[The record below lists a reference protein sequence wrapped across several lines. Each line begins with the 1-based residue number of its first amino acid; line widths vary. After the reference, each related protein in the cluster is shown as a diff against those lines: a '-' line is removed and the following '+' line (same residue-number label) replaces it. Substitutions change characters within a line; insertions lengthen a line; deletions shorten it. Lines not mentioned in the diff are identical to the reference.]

1 MGKQCRS
8 HRGGD
13 LRNGK
18 RYHLT
23 TKDLVTVALL
33 SALGGVLSTYIG
45 YLGNLI
51 NHIFGVPFGAG
62 QFMAGLH
69 VVWIIL
75 ATGITQKKGAG
86 TVTGFVK
93 GLVELFMGSTHGI
106 VIVLVSLVQGAI
118 VDLVLFSDKS
128 KAERSPIMYGF
139 AGALAAASN
148 VIVFQVFFF
157 SGVPIVLIFMITML
171 SAASGMIFCGWM
183 GTQMLASLERAG
195 LVEPREKGAVDREA
209 RPPSTAWQK
218 RASSVNLIAT
228 LCVLGMFTIGAVYYF
243 FAVYQPPN
251 PGSVDIKG
259 DVSGS
264 YSFVYEDFQDQ
275 EVTINAELT
284 GSVTH
289 KPPRDYTGV
298 PLSIILTEARPST
311 NASRVTV
318 AGTDGYTAAF
328 VLSDVMSDNELII
341 TFEDGI
347 YTIVAANYEGAYWV
361 EDVAS
366 IDVS

>member
-1 MGKQCRS
+1 MGQQCRD

-13 LRNGK
+13 LSEGV

-75 ATGITQKKGAG
+75 AAGITQKKGAA

-106 VIVLVSLVQGAI
+106 VIVLVSLVQGGI
-118 VDLVLFSDKS
+118 VDIVLFGKKA

-139 AGALAAASN
+139 AGALASASN
-148 VIVFQVFFF
+148 VIVFQIFFF

-171 SAASGMIFCGWM
+171 AAASGIIFCGWM

-195 LVEPREKGAVDREA
+195 LVELREEGVSDQEA
-209 RPPSTAWQK
+209 MEPPSAWQK
-218 RASSVNLIAT
+218 RVSTVNLIAA
-228 LCVLGMFTIGAVYYF
+228 LCILGMFTIGAVYYF

-251 PGSVDIKG
+251 PGSIEIKG
-259 DVSGS
+259 DISNS
-264 YSFVYEDFQDQ
+264 YSFVYEDFQNQ
-275 EVTINAELT
+275 EVTINAELI

-298 PLSIILTEARPST
+298 PLSVILAEASPSID
-311 NASRVTV
+311 ASRVTV
-318 AGTDGYTAAF
+318 AGTDGYTALF
-328 VLSDVMSDNELII
+328 VLSDVMSDDELIV
-341 TFEDGI
+341 TFENGV
-347 YTIVAANYEGAYWV
+347 YTIVAANYDGAYWV